1 MDMLCMIESL
11 DLIPQ
16 ICGCVVVLN
25 GFLTL
30 SKWYVSIAH
39 SVQRS
44 PNDLDIP
51 KRLLRLSKASSSTWR
66 TVSMWHGC
74 TKGKQLVLGRN
85 LSMGIHALELIFLGW
100 KWKLADLAKVLRI
113 AHEIPVFIRKRCLQ
127 YLKMAYEYLWIRIKL
142 LMGWDL
148 VLKWQLFWLT
158 KPWTRTEDKQ
168 VVGNCQPMKAT
179 QVLTRFFLLAIWWG
193 EIVLQADGVCCVN
206 TSSPYSDRRLPNF
219 KRLIDDGG
227 FFDRQPLLL
236 TWLVKVVV
244 AESTILLLEGDTP
257 PFLSDWGCFNSPNH
271 GPALHVLYQMWY
283 MCLHI
288 YKTCFS
294 VDLVCERYDDM
305 LI

>member
-85 LSMGIHALELIFLGW
+85 LSMGIHALELIFLGGSGSLPTW
-100 KWKLADLAKVLRI
+100 PRFYGLPMKFQFSSGRD
-113 AHEIPVFIRKRCLQ
+113 
-127 YLKMAYEYLWIRIKL
+127 AYNI
-142 LMGWDL
+142 
-148 VLKWQLFWLT
+148 LKWLMNIYEL
-158 KPWTRTEDKQ
+158 EL
-168 VVGNCQPMKAT
+168 N
-179 QVLTRFFLLAIWWG
+179 
-193 EIVLQADGVCCVN
+193 
-206 TSSPYSDRRLPNF
+206 SSWVE
-219 KRLIDDGG
+219 
-227 FFDRQPLLL
+227 
-236 TWLVKVVV
+236 TW
-244 AESTILLLEGDTP
+244 
-257 PFLSDWGCFNSPNH
+257 
-271 GPALHVLYQMWY
+271 Y
-283 MCLHI
+283 
-288 YKTCFS
+288 
-294 VDLVCERYDDM
+294 
-305 LI
+305 